1 MHSTIE
7 KIGSLREPLFEELW
21 TFLKGRGFTFQR
33 PLNFSHGSSGRIV
46 QMDALFT
53 RREG

>member
-7 KIGSLREPLFEELW
+7 KIGSLCEPLFEELW
-21 TFLKGRGFTFQR
+21 TVFKDRGFAFER

-53 RREG
+53 RRGG